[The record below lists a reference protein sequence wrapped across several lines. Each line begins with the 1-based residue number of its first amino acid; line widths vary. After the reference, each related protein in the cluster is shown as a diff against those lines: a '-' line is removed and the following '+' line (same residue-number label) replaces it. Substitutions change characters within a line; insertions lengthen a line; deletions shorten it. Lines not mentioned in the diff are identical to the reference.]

1 MSHAMTLTLSL
12 SLDETQVVLNLLAE
26 APYKLAEPLITKIRT
41 QAQAQIAAAEK
52 PSQEAV

>member
-1 MSHAMTLTLSL
+1 MSHTMTLTLSL
-12 SLDETQVVLNLLAE
+12 SVDETQTVLNILAE
-26 APYKLAEPLITKIRT
+26 APYKLSEPLISKIRS

>member
-1 MSHAMTLTLSL
+1 MTLNLSL

-52 PSQEAV
+52 PSQEVV